1 MASSKPPLTK
11 PKSFKAPLIF
21 LPIFFIYLTLTC
33 KLRPK
38 HRDVPISR
46 LEKPTNFRQNNIL
59 SMQYVTNKPQW
70 FRLLQ
75 DELKDKSTLKIGL
88 VNLDDVSFLDYVG
101 LHGAENIETFYVKFP
116 NFSDKIKWK
125 DLFPEWIDEN
135 EVSAKPT
142 CPEIPMPV
150 FEDYEE
156 LDVVV
161 AKVPCKHVG
170 AGSRDVFRL
179 QVNLVVAN
187 MLVRGGGWNK
197 KRPVYAVFIGDCG
210 PMWEIFR
217 CEDMLLHEEN
227 LRVYKPDLKKL
238 KEKILMPVGSCQLAR
253 PYAEQ
258 GQEVQRSYSTLI
270 QDKTMF
276 HKRREAYV
284 TVLHSSEAYVCG
296 AIALAQS
303 IIQTNST
310 RDLVLL
316 ADDSISLKSLHG
328 LRAAGWKIKKIKR
341 IRSPHAQKK
350 AYNEWNYSK
359 LRIWQLIEYDKVIF
373 IDSDFVVFRNI
384 DQFFSY
390 PELSAAGNDGYI
402 FNSGVMII
410 EPSKCKFQNLMNKRF
425 EVGSYNGGDQG
436 FLNEMFVW
444 WHRWPTKLNTLKIF
458 GNSSYRDLPDD
469 SYTVHYLGLKPWACY
484 EDYDCNWDKVESQ
497 IFSSDSAHKRW
508 WKVYKKMPLELRQY
522 CALTPEMDARIIKW
536 RRRAKK
542 ANFSDGH
549 WRIQVK
555 DPRRLSY

>member
-1 MASSKPPLTK
+1 MALTK
-11 PKSFKAPLIF
+11 SKSYTLSLIF
-21 LPIFFIYLTLTC
+21 LSIFLLYLTLTC
-33 KLRPK
+33 KLRQK
-38 HRDVPISR
+38 NHDIPISN
-46 LEKPTNFRQNNIL
+46 LEKPTFRQNIVMPTEHFT
-59 SMQYVTNKPQW
+59 SKPQW
-70 FRLLQ
+70 FQLLQ
-75 DELKDKSTLKIGL
+75 DEIKDKSTLKIGL
-88 VNLDDVSFLDYVG
+88 VNLDDVSFFDYVG
-101 LHGAENIETFYVKFP
+101 LHGAKNMETFDVKFP
-116 NFSDKIKWK
+116 KVSNKIKWK
-125 DLFPEWIDEN
+125 DLFPEWIDEK

-150 FEDYEE
+150 FEVYEE

-170 AGSRDVFRL
+170 VDGSRDVFRL

-187 MLVRGGGWNK
+187 LLVRIGSWNK
-197 KRPVYAVFIGDCG
+197 NRPVYAVFIGDCG

-227 LRVYKPDLKKL
+227 LWVYKPELKRL
-238 KEKILMPVGSCQLAR
+238 KQKILMPVGSCQLAR
-253 PYAEQ
+253 PFSEQ
-258 GQEVQRSYSTLI
+258 EQESWKSYPASAL
-270 QDKTMF
+270 DKTF
-276 HKRREAYV
+276 HKKPREAYV
-284 TVLHSSEAYVCG
+284 TVIHSSEAYVCG

-303 IIQTNST
+303 IILTNST

-316 ADDSISLKSLHG
+316 ADDSISPKSLHG

-341 IRSPHAQKK
+341 IRSPHAPKN

-458 GNSSYRDLPDD
+458 INSNYRNLPDD
-469 SYTVHYLGLKPWACY
+469 SYTVHYLGLKPWLCY

-497 IFSSDSAHKRW
+497 IFASDSAHERW
-508 WKVYKKMPLELRQY
+508 WKVYKKMSMELREY
-522 CALTPEMDARIIKW
+522 CALTPQMDARIIKW
-536 RRRAKK
+536 RRKAKK

-555 DPRRLSY
+555 DPRRLSN

>member
-1 MASSKPPLTK
+1 MPMEHVIT
-11 PKSFKAPLIF
+11 
-21 LPIFFIYLTLTC
+21 
-33 KLRPK
+33 
-38 HRDVPISR
+38 SR
-46 LEKPTNFRQNNIL
+46 
-59 SMQYVTNKPQW
+59 PQW
-70 FRLLQ
+70 FQLLQ
-75 DELKDKSTLKIGL
+75 DEIKDHKTLKIGL
-88 VNLDDVSFLDYVG
+88 VNLDNASFFDYAG
-101 LHGAENIETFYVKFP
+101 LRGAENMEMIDVKFP
-116 NFSDKIKWK
+116 KVSDKINWK
-125 DLFPEWIDEN
+125 DLFPEWIDED

-150 FEDYEE
+150 FEEYEE
-156 LDVVV
+156 LDVLV

-170 AGSRDVFRL
+170 VDGSRDVFKL

-187 MLVRGGGWNK
+187 LLVRSGGWNK
-197 KRPVYAVFIGDCG
+197 NRPAYAVFIGDCE

-217 CEDMLLHEEN
+217 CEDMLLQEEN
-227 LRVYKPDLKKL
+227 LRVYKPELEKL
-238 KEKILMPVGSCQLAR
+238 KEKIRMPVGSCQLAR
-253 PYAEQ
+253 LFSKQ
-258 GQEVQRSYSTLI
+258 GQEIRKSYSTSVP
-270 QDKTMF
+270 DKTLF
-276 HKRREAYV
+276 HKPREAYV

-316 ADDSISLKSLHG
+316 ADDSISPKSLHG
-328 LRAAGWKIKKIKR
+328 LIAAGWKIKKIKR
-341 IRSPHAQKK
+341 IRSPHAPKN

-384 DQFFSY
+384 DKFFSY

-444 WHRWPTKLNTLKIF
+444 WHRWPTKLNPLKIF
-458 GNSSYRDLPDD
+458 VDSSPRDLPED
-469 SYTVHYLGLKPWACY
+469 SYTVHYLGLKPWTCY

-497 IFSSDSAHKRW
+497 IFASDSAHERW
-508 WKVYKKMPLELRQY
+508 WKVYNKMPMELRKY

-536 RRRAKK
+536 RKKAKK

>member
-1 MASSKPPLTK
+1 MAFTK
-11 PKSFKAPLIF
+11 PKSYTLPLIF
-21 LPIFFIYLTLTC
+21 LSIFLFYLTLTC

-38 HRDVPISR
+38 NRDVPISN
-46 LEKPTNFRQNNIL
+46 LEKPTFIQSIMPMEHVITSR
-59 SMQYVTNKPQW
+59 PQW
-70 FRLLQ
+70 FQLLH
-75 DELKDKSTLKIGL
+75 DEMKDHKTLKIGL
-88 VNLDDVSFLDYVG
+88 VNLDNASFFDYAG
-101 LHGAENIETFYVKFP
+101 LRGAENMEMIDVKFP
-116 NFSDKIKWK
+116 KVSDKIKWK
-125 DLFPEWIDEN
+125 DLFPEWIDED

-150 FEDYEE
+150 FEEYEE
-156 LDVVV
+156 LDVLV

-170 AGSRDVFRL
+170 VDGSRDVFKL

-187 MLVRGGGWNK
+187 LLVRSGGWNK
-197 KRPVYAVFIGDCG
+197 NRPAYAVFIGDCE

-217 CEDMLLHEEN
+217 CEDMLLQEEN
-227 LRVYKPDLKKL
+227 LRVYKPELEKL
-238 KEKILMPVGSCQLAR
+238 KEKIRMPVGSCQLAR
-253 PYAEQ
+253 LFSKQ
-258 GQEVQRSYSTLI
+258 GQEIRKSYSRSVP
-270 QDKTMF
+270 DKTLF
-276 HKRREAYV
+276 HKPREAYV

-316 ADDSISLKSLHG
+316 ADDSISPKSLHG

-341 IRSPHAQKK
+341 IRSPHAPKN

-384 DQFFSY
+384 DKFFSY

-444 WHRWPTKLNTLKIF
+444 WHRWPTKLNPLKIF
-458 GNSSYRDLPDD
+458 VDSSPRDLPED
-469 SYTVHYLGLKPWACY
+469 SYTVHYLGLKPWTCY

-497 IFSSDSAHKRW
+497 IFASDSAHERW
-508 WKVYKKMPLELRQY
+508 WKVYNKMPMELRKY

-536 RRRAKK
+536 RKKAKK

>member
-1 MASSKPPLTK
+1 MALTK
-11 PKSFKAPLIF
+11 SKSYTLSLIF
-21 LPIFFIYLTLTC
+21 LSIFLLYLTLTC

-38 HRDVPISR
+38 NHDIPISN
-46 LEKPTNFRQNNIL
+46 LEKPTFRQNIVMPMEHFT
-59 SMQYVTNKPQW
+59 SKPQW
-70 FRLLQ
+70 FQLLQ
-75 DELKDKSTLKIGL
+75 DEIKDKSTLKIGL
-88 VNLDDVSFLDYVG
+88 VNLDDVSFFDYVG
-101 LHGAENIETFYVKFP
+101 LHGAKNMETLDVKFP
-116 NFSDKIKWK
+116 KVSNKIKWK
-125 DLFPEWIDEN
+125 DLFPEWIDEK

-150 FEDYEE
+150 FDKYDE
-156 LDVVV
+156 LDVII

-170 AGSRDVFRL
+170 MDVSRDVFRL

-187 MLVRGGGWNK
+187 LLVKIGGLNK
-197 KRPVYAVFIGDCG
+197 NRPVYAVFIGDCG

-227 LRVYKPDLKKL
+227 LWVYKPELIRLKQ
-238 KEKILMPVGSCQLAR
+238 KILMPVGSCQLA
-253 PYAEQ
+253 PPFPEQ
-258 GQEVQRSYSTLI
+258 EQESWKSYPVSAL
-270 QDKTMF
+270 DKTF
-276 HKRREAYV
+276 HKPREAYV
-284 TVLHSSEAYVCG
+284 TVIHSSEAYVCG

-303 IIQTNST
+303 IILTNST

-316 ADDSISLKSLHG
+316 ADDSISPKSLHG

-341 IRSPHAQKK
+341 IRSPHAPKN

-384 DQFFSY
+384 DHFFSY

-410 EPSKCKFQNLMNKRF
+410 EPSKCKFQTLMNKRF
-425 EVGSYNGGDQG
+425 EVDSYNGGDQG

-458 GNSSYRDLPDD
+458 VNSNHRHLPDD
-469 SYTVHYLGLKPWACY
+469 SYTVHYLGLKPWLCY
-484 EDYDCNWDKVESQ
+484 EDYDCNWDKMESQ
-497 IFSSDSAHKRW
+497 IFASDSAHGRW
-508 WKVYKKMPLELRQY
+508 WKVYKKMSMELREY
-522 CALTPEMDARIIKW
+522 CALTPQMDARIVKW
-536 RRRAKK
+536 RRKAKK

-555 DPRRLSY
+555 DPRKLSN